1 MTDHYIGTE
10 LEVFSAAQNWKA
22 YFSRALT
29 PLIRDRVLEVGAGI
43 GTNIPYLWTSSVREW
58 TSVEPDGSLAS
69 RVAER
74 AANGDLPSGCRVL
87 IGTIDALDAAARFD
101 AILYIDVLEHIADD
115 REELTRAAAH
125 LAAGGNLVVLG
136 PAHQFLFSPF
146 DSAIGHFR
154 RYNRSTLAALSPP
167 GCQFQSCFMLDSMGF
182 FASLA
187 NRVLLKSSMPT
198 ERQLAIWDKVLV
210 PISRIALDRLTGYK
224 IGKSI
229 VAVWQRH

>member
-1 MTDHYIGTE
+1 MTDRYIGTE

-29 PLIRDRVLEVGAGI
+29 PFIRDRVLEVGAGI
-43 GTNIPYLWTSSVREW
+43 GTNIPYLRTSSVREW
-58 TSVEPDGSLAS
+58 TSVEPDASLAS
-69 RVAER
+69 RIAER
-74 AANGDLPSGCRVL
+74 AANGHLPPGCRVL
-87 IGTIDALDAAARFD
+87 TGTIDALDAAARFD

-115 REELTRAAAH
+115 REELTRAAEH
-125 LAAGGNLVVLG
+125 LAARGNLVVLG

-154 RYNRSTLAALSPP
+154 RYSRSMLAALSPA
-167 GCQFQSCFMLDSMGF
+167 GCQLQSCFMLDSMGL

-187 NRVLLKSSMPT
+187 NRVLLNSSMPT
-198 ERQLAIWDKVLV
+198 ERQLAFWDKVLV
-210 PISRIALDRLTGYK
+210 PISRIAVDRLTGYK